1 MIHEGINGGSKT
13 DGGQETR
20 LEPATAVQT
29 RDEAVWTGK
38 GEDEES
44 YMNLTDL
51 GNRTEQNYNKIDEK

>member
-44 YMNLTDL
+44 
-51 GNRTEQNYNKIDEK
+51 